1 MILATLLL
9 AAAPGAA
16 SAGVVSLGRNVLVA
30 QPVEG
35 RVVGVLSNV
44 RIEAPV
50 SGDVV
55 VWGGDVSFGPQG
67 AVSGNLS
74 VFLGEIA
81 ATPGRNLPVK
91 GTVSTPGTLLGFYL
105 SEMERA
111 PWKTS
116 AHLGTLTGLRLIVLS
131 IWLFV
136 ALALLYAFGSPF
148 ARAAACAESDWSG
161 AVAGGIL
168 GILTLFLAAASAL
181 AILPASLS
189 VPIALCVAALLVAAK
204 IFGMGALFL
213 LIGQRLTRNVL
224 PSARPSSLA
233 IGFLLLGAMSL
244 VPFVGEFVWIAASVV
259 AVGIALISRFGT
271 PRYRVAA

>member
-9 AAAPGAA
+9 AAAPQAA

-35 RVVGVLSNV
+35 RVVAVLSNV

-50 SGDVV
+50 SGDVI
-55 VWGGDVSFGPQG
+55 VWGGGVSFGPQG
-67 AVSGNLS
+67 EVRGNLS

-81 ATPGRNLPVK
+81 ASPGRNLPVK

-111 PWKTS
+111 PWKSS
-116 AHLGTLTGLRLIVLS
+116 ARQGTLTGLRLIVLS
-131 IWLFV
+131 VWLFV

-189 VPIALCVAALLVAAK
+189 VPIALGVAVILVAAK

-213 LIGQRLTRNVL
+213 LIGQRLTRKVA
-224 PSARPSSLA
+224 PAARPSSLA
-233 IGFLLLGAMSL
+233 IGFLLLAAVSL
-244 VPFVGEFVWIAASVV
+244 VPLVGEFVWIAASVV
-259 AVGIALISRFGT
+259 AVGITLISRFGT
-271 PRYRVAA
+271 PRYRVAI